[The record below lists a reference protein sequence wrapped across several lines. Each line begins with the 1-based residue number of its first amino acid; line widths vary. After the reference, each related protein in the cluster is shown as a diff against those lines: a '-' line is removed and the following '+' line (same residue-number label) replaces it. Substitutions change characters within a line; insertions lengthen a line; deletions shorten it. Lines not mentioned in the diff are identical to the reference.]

1 LAALKSYS
9 NIKSVTPVVAPAGQ
23 ADSEVFPSNPKF
35 KWNIDNFGPL
45 TLPKKGMTIKLTDST
60 VALYSTAIEKYE
72 GNRLGKSGNGY
83 TINGKAADTY
93 TFKMN
98 YYWMMGDN
106 RHDSLDSRFWGYV
119 PEDHIIGKAM
129 ITWFSTDPN
138 KGLFSKIR
146 WSRILRPID

>member
-1 LAALKSYS
+1 
-9 NIKSVTPVVAPAGQ
+9 
-23 ADSEVFPSNPKF
+23 
-35 KWNIDNFGPL
+35 
-45 TLPKKGMTIKLTDST
+45 MTIKLNDST

-72 GNRLGKSGNGY
+72 GNHLGRSGNGY
-83 TINGKAADTY
+83 TLNGKAADTY

-146 WSRILRPID
+146 WSRIFKPIN